1 MNNQL
6 NDRWFIPSLCR
17 VLLQDPSPQNLSRA
31 AQTLIAIKD
40 LPQEVLDILNKAIVE
55 DPNESVRAAIIQAIQ
70 IYYVPQSM
78 QSMSDQPKVQMTFN
92 APVYGAAGNIE
103 GNQIIN
109 ASTQDFDVL
118 LNDYKQFFNDLQQK
132 YPVQSPEA
140 ALQPII
146 NAEFQEI
153 QTTQPQ
159 RWQNFLNLKRL
170 WNGAKKAGLKV
181 GEHFTEENVWGKA
194 AIAFLEGISED
205 VE

>member
-17 VLLQDPSPQNLSRA
+17 VLLQDPSPQNRSRA

-40 LPQEVLDILNKAIVE
+40 LPQEVLDLLNKAIVE
-55 DPNESVRAAIIQAIQ
+55 DPDESVRAAIIQAIQ

-118 LNDYKQFFNDLQQK
+118 LNDYKQFFKDLQQK
-132 YPVQSPEA
+132 YPVQPPEA

-153 QTTQPQ
+153 QKTQLQ